1 MVSLADAL
9 IVFGSQVSTFIQKL
23 YDILHLWWNFQIIFF
38 LGGWIFFVK
47 QLFRDY
53 EVRNVSVQLIFS
65 VTFAL
70 SLTMFELI
78 IFEIIGFLESSSRYF
93 HWRLELTLLLM
104 LVIAIIPF
112 YIAFSII
119 SNIRIGIWQFFRVLF
134 VLLFTYNFIDSFL
147 VSKKYVKSLTTLVWF
162 VYLYIF
168 WRIGDPFPLLSV
180 SQGIF
185 TIEQVIITVF
195 FKQTILLILVI
206 IRLFLE

>member
-1 MVSLADAL
+1 MHLLFLSHRSVTSFKNKDFFL
-9 IVFGSQVSTFIQKL
+9 K
-23 YDILHLWWNFQIIFF
+23 ILNFFQIIFF
-38 LGGWIFFVK
+38 SGGWIFFVK

-119 SNIRIGIWQFFRVLF
+119 SNIRIG
-134 VLLFTYNFIDSFL
+134 
-147 VSKKYVKSLTTLVWF
+147 KTTF
-162 VYLYIF
+162 C
-168 WRIGDPFPLLSV
+168 
-180 SQGIF
+180 
-185 TIEQVIITVF
+185 
-195 FKQTILLILVI
+195 
-206 IRLFLE
+206 

>member
-1 MVSLADAL
+1 M
-9 IVFGSQVSTFIQKL
+9 
-23 YDILHLWWNFQIIFF
+23 QIIFF
-38 LGGWIFFVK
+38 IGGWIFFNK

-119 SNIRIGIWQFFRVLF
+119 SNIR
-134 VLLFTYNFIDSFL
+134 Y

-185 TIEQVIITVF
+185 TIEQAVSRIGVVGVTVMA
-195 FKQTILLILVI
+195 ILSGFGAVNCPYTNMAYF
-206 IRLFLE
+206 IR

>member
-1 MVSLADAL
+1 MLSFK
-9 IVFGSQVSTFIQKL
+9 IFVFSKNVFLFSK
-23 YDILHLWWNFQIIFF
+23 FQIIFF
-38 LGGWIFFVK
+38 VGGWIFFVK

-78 IFEIIGFLESSSRYF
+78 IFEIIGFLDSSSRYF

-119 SNIRIGIWQFFRVLF
+119 SNIRIVP
-134 VLLFTYNFIDSFL
+134 
-147 VSKKYVKSLTTLVWF
+147 KKYVKSLTTLVWF

-185 TIEQVIITVF
+185 TIEQVSKLKPHFSNKTS
-195 FKQTILLILVI
+195 FKT
-206 IRLFLE
+206 LFVLGCF